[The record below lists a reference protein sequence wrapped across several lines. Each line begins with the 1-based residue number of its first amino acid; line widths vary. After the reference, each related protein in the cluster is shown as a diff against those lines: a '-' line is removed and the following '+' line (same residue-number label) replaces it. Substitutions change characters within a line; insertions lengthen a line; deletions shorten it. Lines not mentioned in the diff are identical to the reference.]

1 MHFSHS
7 GCPSSAP
14 EPCVPGPIVSP
25 VKRKRGELGAKQ
37 SKGMASNLHHAAE
50 PLDEEDEVVDR
61 PRPRRRFRGLHW
73 RHASQ
78 TYTPP
83 PPPTQPQY
91 SAPQL
96 RPLSLSL
103 GQSGFDGLDTIHS
116 PPVAASTS
124 AAAVISPETPPSAGS
139 YSYNPLRGALTA
151 RTLSKSFANELSKVF
166 NIDEDPQVEELEK
179 TLREKWDSS

>member
-1 MHFSHS
+1 M
-7 GCPSSAP
+7 
-14 EPCVPGPIVSP
+14 EGPPAAAALCALLPQWLSLFCARTVCARTHRFACEEETWRAWS
-25 VKRKRGELGAKQ
+25 KAKQ
-37 SKGMASNLHHAAE
+37 SKGMASNHHHAAE

-139 YSYNPLRGALTA
+139 YSYNPLR
-151 RTLSKSFANELSKVF
+151 RCIN
-166 NIDEDPQVEELEK
+166 
-179 TLREKWDSS
+179 R